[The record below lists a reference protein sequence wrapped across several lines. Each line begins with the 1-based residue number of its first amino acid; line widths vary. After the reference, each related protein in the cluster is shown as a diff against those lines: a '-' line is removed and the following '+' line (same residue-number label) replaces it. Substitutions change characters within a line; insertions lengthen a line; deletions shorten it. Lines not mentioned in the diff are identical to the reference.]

1 MPSNRAI
8 NYTLLFKIDDQD
20 KQLPLPVGSTLVGRA
35 GNCDLVLDDPS
46 ASRWHA
52 RFIVTEDSCSVADL
66 GSRNGTFVNAGQ
78 VEQQELHDGDRVVL
92 GHVAF
97 SVRASAGEAVV
108 LTDHPSVVHDSSV
121 VRSVVHPAEGAVTID
136 RRRLLQMLAE
146 ISHSLVGVHPVD
158 EVLGRVVD
166 LAFSCTNAQRVL
178 LLLWDEATGELVPRI
193 VRHRGGE
200 QLPTTISRTIVERV
214 MNERVSMLA
223 IDAQID
229 PRLAMAPS
237 IAALHTRSFM
247 CSPLWHEG
255 NIIGLLYVD
264 NPLSLR
270 FAEPDLELFTAFSNY
285 AAVAIAQ
292 ARLAA
297 RVQQE
302 VRRRERLARYH
313 SPAVVDRL
321 LQGDAAADGDAPM
334 IAQERDVTVLLAD
347 IVGFTALS
355 ERLPTQ
361 QVAVL
366 LNAFF
371 TRMADVIF
379 AHDGTLDKFIG
390 DAVLAIFG
398 APLDLPNHALNAV
411 QAAEHMRH
419 ALADLN
425 QERGEPFLE
434 MRIAIHSGTALVGDM
449 GSPRRREY
457 SVLGNVP
464 NTTARIEDAVAGPG
478 QIILTRATLDR
489 VASHV
494 TVRPVG
500 ARQFR
505 GQHDPVELFELEAT
519 PARAE
524 TVIATDQQRGVGQP
538 K

>member
-1 MPSNRAI
+1 MPFNPGI

-52 RFIVTEDSCSVADL
+52 RFIVTEDSCIVADL

-78 VEQQELHDGDRVVL
+78 VEQQELHDGDRIVL

-97 SVRASAGEAVV
+97 SLRASAGDAVV
-108 LTDHPSVVHDSSV
+108 LTDHQIVQNSSV

-146 ISHSLVGVHPVD
+146 ISRSLVGVHPVD

-166 LAFSCTNAQRVL
+166 LAFSCTNAERVL

-223 IDAQID
+223 IDAQVD

-255 NIIGLLYVD
+255 DIIGLLYVD

-321 LQGDAAADGDAPM
+321 LQGDAAIDGEAPM

-366 LNAFF
+366 LNVFF

-379 AHDGTLDKFIG
+379 AHEGTLDKFIG

-398 APLDLPNHALNAV
+398 APLDLENHALNAV
-411 QAAEHMRH
+411 QAAEHMRQ
-419 ALADLN
+419 ALTELN
-425 QERGEPFLE
+425 QERGEPHLE
-434 MRIAIHSGTALVGDM
+434 MRIAINSGTALVGDM

-464 NTTARIEDAVAGPG
+464 NTAARIEDAVAGPG

-489 VASHV
+489 VASCV
-494 TVRPVG
+494 SVRPVG
-500 ARQFR
+500 SRQLR
-505 GQHDPVELFELEAT
+505 GQNDAIELFELDAT
-519 PARAE
+519 RPAE
-524 TVIATDQQRGVGQP
+524 TEPPPTAEPKPGVGQP
-538 K
+538 T